1 MALGGFANRVARVNL
16 SDRTVSY
23 EGINEDDARK
33 YIGARGLGVKY
44 LLDNGPEVDPMSD
57 DNMLALVNGPL
68 TGTEVTMSGRL
79 AFVTKSPLTGTVTDS
94 HMGGWSAAR
103 LRWAGF
109 DAVLITGKADSPVYL
124 EVEGGEVAIRDA
136 SEIWGKGIH
145 DTVAHF
151 GSDKGNRS
159 DVSVMS
165 IGQAGENGVL
175 FASFLNE
182 DDRAAGRGGTGAVAG
197 MKNLKC
203 VVVRGTRD
211 GRWRPEQGEARE
223 KFREAQG
230 QHLKLIME
238 SPVTAPSAPSERGNL
253 ASELK
258 EGSGALSA
266 YGTNVLMNAVNA
278 VGALGTKNSQMTQ
291 TDADAAEAV
300 SGERVRHGGLL
311 VEEPTCHACPVACKK
326 EVEITEGP
334 HAGLKMESFEY
345 EPAWSLGANC
355 GNDDPGVIAKV
366 IDQCNDYGMDAIE
379 IGNVISMYMEASERG
394 YVDTPLDWGDGA
406 GMVRVTEEMAM
417 GSSGIGQTLGQ
428 GTAKAAAAWGH
439 PEISMTVKGQAVPA
453 YDPRGIKGE
462 GLGYATSNRGA
473 CHLRGYTPASELLGI
488 PVKTD
493 PLEWDGK
500 GPLLKIFQ
508 DLHAFSDSLDL
519 CKFSAFAVGAPEY
532 AALYET
538 VVGLPMSEEDVM
550 VAGERIYNLE
560 RYFNNLAGFDGSD
573 DSLPDRFLNE
583 PATGPAE
590 GHICELD
597 QMKEQYYDARG
608 WDDGVV
614 GEAKLRELEIIA

>member
-1 MALGGFANRVARVNL
+1 MALGGFANHVARINL
-16 SDRTVSY
+16 TDRTVTY

-44 LLDNGPEVDPMSD
+44 LYDNGPLTDPSSP
-57 DNMLALVNGPL
+57 DNMLALVNGPM

-109 DAVLITGKADSPVYL
+109 DALLITGKASSPVYL
-124 EVEGGEVAIRDA
+124 DVEDGEVEIKDA
-136 SEIWGKGIH
+136 GDLWGKGIH

-151 GSDKGNRS
+151 GAGKGNS
-159 DVSVMS
+159 TDVSVMA

-175 FASFLNE
+175 FSSFLNE
-182 DDRAAGRGGTGAVAG
+182 DDRAAGRGGTGTVAG
-197 MKNLKC
+197 AKNLKC
-203 VVVRGTRD
+203 VVVRGTRE
-211 GRWRPEQGEARE
+211 GRWRPEAGEARE
-223 KFREAQG
+223 KFRAAQG

-253 ASELK
+253 ASDLK

-278 VGALGTKNSQMTQ
+278 VGALGTKNSQLTQ
-291 TDADAAEAV
+291 TDADSAEAV

-326 EVEITEGP
+326 EIEITEGP

-345 EPAWSLGANC
+345 EPAWSLGSNC
-355 GNDDPGVIAKV
+355 GNDDPAVIAKV

-379 IGNVISMYMEASERG
+379 IGNALSMYMEASERG

-406 GMVRVTEEMAM
+406 GMVRVTEELAH
-417 GSSGIGQTLGQ
+417 GTSAVGRTLGQ
-428 GTAKAAAAWGH
+428 GTAQAAAAWGH

-493 PLEWDGK
+493 PLDWDGK

-532 AALYET
+532 AALYQN

-560 RYFNNLAGFDGSD
+560 RYYNNQAGFDGSD
-573 DSLPDRFLNE
+573 DSLPARFLEE

-608 WDDGVV
+608 WDEGVV
-614 GEAKLRELEIIA
+614 PEAKLRELEIIS

>member
-1 MALGGFANRVARVNL
+1 MALGGFANHVARVDL
-16 SDRTVSY
+16 TDRSVSY

-44 LLDNGPEVDPMSD
+44 LLDKGPETDPMSA
-57 DNMLALVNGPL
+57 DNMLALVNGPM

-109 DAVLITGKADSPVYL
+109 DALLITGKADSPVYL
-124 EVEGGEVAIRDA
+124 EVENGEVEIKDA

-151 GSDKGNRS
+151 GSDSGNKT

-211 GRWRPEQGEARE
+211 GRWRPEQGEARQ

-238 SPVTAPSAPSERGNL
+238 SPVTAPSSVNDDGT
-253 ASELK
+253 LK
-258 EGSGALSA
+258 DGSGALSA
-266 YGTNVLMNAVNA
+266 FGTNVLMNAVNSI
-278 VGALGTKNSQMTQ
+278 GGLGTKNSQLTQ
-291 TDADAAEAV
+291 TTPEAADAV
-300 SGERVRHGGLL
+300 SGETMRNEYLTA
-311 VEEPTCHACPVACKK
+311 EPTCHACPVACKK
-326 EVEITEGP
+326 AVELTDGP
-334 HAGLKMESFEY
+334 PAGPKMESFE
-345 EPAWSLGANC
+345 SQL
-355 GNDDPGVIAKV
+355 
-366 IDQCNDYGMDAIE
+366 
-379 IGNVISMYMEASERG
+379 
-394 YVDTPLDWGDGA
+394 
-406 GMVRVTEEMAM
+406 TEEMAT
-417 GSSGIGQTLGQ
+417 GSSSIGQTLGQ

-439 PEISMTVKGQAVPA
+439 SEISMTVKGQAVPA

-473 CHLRGYTPASELLGI
+473 CHLRGYTPAAELLGI

-493 PLEWDGK
+493 PLDWDGK

-532 AALYET
+532 AALYEN

-560 RYFNNLAGFDGSD
+560 RHFNNLAGFDGSD
-573 DSLPDRFLNE
+573 DSLPERFLTE
-583 PATGPAE
+583 PASGPAE

-597 QMKEQYYDARG
+597 QMKEQYYEARG

-614 GEAKLRELEIIA
+614 GEAKLRELEIIS

>member
-1 MALGGFANRVARVNL
+1 MALGGFANRVARINL
-16 SDRTVSY
+16 TDRTVSY

-44 LLDNGPEVDPMSD
+44 LLDNGADTDPGSP

-109 DAVLITGKADSPVYL
+109 DALLITGRADSPVYL
-124 EVEGGEVAIRDA
+124 HVEGGEVEIRDA
-136 SEIWGKGIH
+136 AGIWGKGVH
-145 DTVAHF
+145 DTVEHF
-151 GSDKGNRS
+151 GSGKGNS
-159 DVSVMS
+159 TDTSVMA
-165 IGQAGENGVL
+165 IGQAGEHGVL

-197 MKNLKC
+197 MKNLKA
-203 VVVRGTRD
+203 VVVKGTRE
-211 GRWRPEQGEARE
+211 GRYRPEDRE
-223 KFREAQG
+223 KFRAAQG
-230 QHLKLIME
+230 KHLQLIME
-238 SPVTAPSAPSERGNL
+238 SPVTAPSSVNADGS
-253 ASELK
+253 LK
-258 EGSGALSA
+258 EGSGGLSA
-266 YGTNVLMNAVNA
+266 FGTNVLMNAVNA
-278 VGALGTKNSQMTQ
+278 IGGLGTKNSQETQ
-291 TDADAAEAV
+291 FEGANAV
-300 SGERVRHGGLL
+300 SGETIRDDLL
-311 VEEPTCHACPVACKK
+311 VAEPTCHACPVACKK
-326 EVEITEGP
+326 EVEITEGDYK
-334 HAGLKMESFEY
+334 GLKMESFEY

-355 GNDDPGVIAKV
+355 GNDDPGVVAKV

-379 IGNVISMYMEASERG
+379 IGNAISMYMEASERG

-406 GMVRVTEEMAM
+406 GMVRVAEELAHR
-417 GSSGIGQTLGQ
+417 SSSVGNVLAD
-428 GTAKAAAAWGH
+428 GTVKAAEAWGH
-439 PEISMTVKGQAVPA
+439 PELAMAVKGQAIPA
-453 YDPRGIKGE
+453 YDPRAIKGE

-493 PLEWDGK
+493 PLDWDGK

-532 AALYET
+532 AALYES

-550 VAGERIYNLE
+550 LAGERIYNVE
-560 RYFNNLAGFDGSD
+560 RYFNNLAGFGGAE
-573 DSLPDRFLNE
+573 DSLPQRFLEE
-583 PATGPAE
+583 PGSGAAD
-590 GHICELD
+590 GHVCELD
-597 QMKEQYYDARG
+597 QMKAQYYEARG

-614 GEAKLRELEIIA
+614 PESKLRELEIIA